1 MYLNFYLNKILSIDM
16 SKSVISS
23 EIRPWVEKYRPR
35 LLDDVVN
42 QKGIIRRLKQFIND
56 KSMPHLIF
64 AGPAGTGKT
73 TSALAMVREI
83 YGKEMKPNVNFLEL
97 NASDA
102 RGIDVIR
109 TYIKDFAKAR
119 PPINTPFKI
128 LILDEAD
135 NMTSPAQQAL
145 RRTMEKYTK
154 NCRMILICNY
164 SNKLIPPIQSRCV
177 VFRFS
182 SLNNDD
188 IKTRV
193 QLIAKNEHVK
203 LTLDGLNALVDV
215 SRGDCRRALNYLQ
228 SCATLSKNIDQDIVL
243 RVAGEVPPD
252 KIKEIINV
260 AFEGQLS
267 FSIKLLN
274 DLIKNYGLS
283 GRNIIKNIH
292 KEIYDLDLTEEKKI
306 EISKILAEFEYRLSQ
321 GATEEIQ
328 LQALLARFVLLKD

>member
-1 MYLNFYLNKILSIDM
+1 M
-16 SKSVISS
+16 SL
-23 EIRPWVEKYRPR
+23 ENRPFVEKYRPK

-42 QKGIIRRLKQFIND
+42 QVGIIKRLKQFVKD

-73 TSALAMVREI
+73 TSALAMVREL
-83 YGKEMKPNVNFLEL
+83 YGRKMAVNRAYLEL

-119 PPINTPFKI
+119 PSSEIPFKI

-164 SNKLIPPIQSRCV
+164 SNKIIPPIQSRCV

-182 SLNNDD
+182 SLSSED
-188 IKTRV
+188 IKSRV
-193 QLIAKNEHVK
+193 SYVANEEGII
-203 LTLDGLNALVDV
+203 LTPEGLLALVDV
-215 SRGDCRRALNYLQ
+215 SRGDCRRAINYLQ
-228 SCATLSKNIDQDIVL
+228 SCGTVSKKIDQDVVF

-252 KIKEIINV
+252 KIKEILKT
-260 AFEGQLS
+260 ALQGQLQL
-267 FSIKLLN
+267 SIDLLN

-283 GRNIIKNIH
+283 GQNIIKNIH
-292 KEIYDLDLTEEKKI
+292 REIYELEIAERMKI
-306 EISKILAEFEYRLSQ
+306 ELSKLLAEIEYRLSQ
-321 GATEEIQ
+321 GGTEEIQ
-328 LQALLARFVLLKD
+328 LQALLAKIIMLHESE

>member
-1 MYLNFYLNKILSIDM
+1 M
-16 SKSVISS
+16 SL
-23 EIRPWVEKYRPR
+23 ENRPFVEKYRPR
-35 LLDDVVN
+35 LLDDIVN
-42 QKGIIRRLKQFIND
+42 QEGIVKRLKQFVKD

-73 TSALAMVREI
+73 TSALAMVREL
-83 YGKEMKPNVNFLEL
+83 YGRRMVVNRAYLEL

-119 PPINTPFKI
+119 PSSEIPFKI

-164 SNKLIPPIQSRCV
+164 SNRIIPPIQSRCV

-182 SLNNDD
+182 SLSNDN
-188 IKTRV
+188 IKKRV
-193 QLIAKNEHVK
+193 KYVAKEEGIS
-203 LTLDGLNALVDV
+203 LTPEGIIALVDV
-215 SRGDCRRALNYLQ
+215 SRGDCRRAINYLQ
-228 SCATLSKNIDQDIVL
+228 SCGTISKKIDQDVVF

-252 KIKEIINV
+252 KIKEILKT
-260 AFEGQLS
+260 ALEGNLQLS
-267 FSIKLLN
+267 IGLLN
-274 DLIKNYGLS
+274 DLIKEYGLS
-283 GRNIIKNIH
+283 GQNIIKNIH
-292 KEIYDLDLTEEKKI
+292 REIYELDVSEILKI
-306 EISKILAEFEYRLSQ
+306 ELSKLLAEFEYRLSQ
-321 GATEEIQ
+321 GGTEDIQ
-328 LQALLARFVLLKD
+328 LQALLAKIIMLQDSE